1 MPDSNADALL
11 TLSAS
16 YTHYAYRYGYGSSH
30 SFALVLVGLGLVV
43 LVWVLLLNWDYLV
56 ETIKLPTEQIDP
68 LLEEL
73 GLIHRLNRSEMTIL
87 QNAADHLKLETAADL
102 FVDSSLWTPTEET
115 PFFSHPKMQR
125 IHRLLFGEN
134 ESAVV

>member
-1 MPDSNADALL
+1 MPDPNADTLLALA
-11 TLSAS
+11 AS
-16 YTHYAYRYGYGSSH
+16 YSHYAYRYGYGSSH

-56 ETIKLPTEQIDP
+56 ETIKLPSEQTDP

-73 GLIHRLNRSEMTIL
+73 GLIHRLNRSEMTLL
-87 QNAADHLKLETAADL
+87 QNAADHLKLEHVADL
-102 FVDSSLWTPTEET
+102 FVDSSLWKPTEET

-134 ESAVV
+134 ESAAV